1 MSCRRVAVLEAAP
14 CTPLPFSTSTET
26 RSCARS
32 GCEGSDAMCRTL
44 ATTCRVGFATAAA
57 FACTRCGASCAAPI
71 AISATSSTIAIA
83 PTTTVDVRQ
92 GKEVGS
98 CSACCTEH
106 IDSPP
111 ARRFLLRG
119 DPPPRLREPV
129 VERASWAP
137 TELALGVRDVED
149 APLEL
154 ADPRGRELGR
164 ASAAGH

>member
-14 CTPLPFSTSTET
+14 CTPFPFSTSTET
-26 RSCARS
+26 RSRARS
-32 GCEGSDAMCRTL
+32 GCAGSDAMCRTL
-44 ATTCRVGFATAAA
+44 ATVCRGDFATAAA
-57 FACTRCGASCAAPI
+57 FACARCGASCAAPI
-71 AISATSSTIAIA
+71 ATNATSSTIAIA

-92 GKEVGS
+92 GKEVGR

-119 DPPPRLREPV
+119 DPPPRLREPI
-129 VERASWAP
+129 VERLLWAP
-137 TELALGVRDVED
+137 TELAPGERDVED

-154 ADPRGRELGR
+154 ADPRGR
-164 ASAAGH
+164 